1 MLVLRITSRIHGMT
15 YPALTMARLRRQD
28 LRSDEALVAACNEGD
43 SREAPQ
49 AFETLYRRHK
59 DYVLRVASALRAGYR
74 HRARRPPRHVHAYL
88 LRRFPPTGEGIVL
101 SAKLTTLLYPIA
113 KNTAITALRKSGR
126 FPAAEDV
133 APDDLPGPESGDTTD
148 IRGVLADLPG
158 GQREV
163 LELRFVDDLSLQ
175 EIARR
180 AFNTARNRQIAP
192 APRYR
197 EAQILGLCEKP
208 RRRMNLLRPSCAK
221 RPRRSE
227 TCPIKTP
234 TATNSTRV

>member
-1 MLVLRITSRIHGMT
+1 
-15 YPALTMARLRRQD
+15 MARLRRQD
-28 LRSDEALVAACNEGD
+28 PRSDNALVAACNEGD
-43 SREAPQ
+43 AQDAAQ

-59 DYVLRVASALRAGYR
+59 DYVLRVALRFVPDTDTALD
-74 HRARRPPRHVHAYL
+74 VLQDTFTYL

-101 SAKLTTLLYPIA
+101 TAKLTTLLYPIA

-163 LELRFVDDLSLQ
+163 LELRFVDDLSLR
-175 EIARR
+175 EIADVLSIPLGTVKSRLHLGI
-180 AFNTARNRQIAP
+180 ARLRSSDFA
-192 APRYR
+192 
-197 EAQILGLCEKP
+197 K
-208 RRRMNLLRPSCAK
+208 NLDN
-221 RPRRSE
+221 E
-227 TCPIKTP
+227 
-234 TATNSTRV
+234 